1 MLSIR
6 KSAPTHLTPMHPQL
20 SSPRERSKEMEVSC
34 SSIPTDRGLANVS
47 LEKQMRLNVQGLMRG
62 NACVRENRKE
72 AEKG

>member
-47 LEKQMRLNVQGLMRG
+47 QKNTLHTVDAVLIQITGETD
-62 NACVRENRKE
+62 EI
-72 AEKG
+72 KGARTY